1 MSDELNCSTLLWT
14 QNFLFVLYFISIICL
29 NFQNLQH
36 LQLYECFC
44 YLGLFLT
51 HFLTSCFPPE
61 CNASDITCRNG
72 ICKPMFWKCDG
83 INDCGDGTDELNC
96 GKSVASVFIQT
107 LKGFFLSGF
116 SSHLCVSSAF
126 LKVSVKPENS
136 PARTKSVFLR
146 RSAATAGTTVA
157 TAQTSSTVAEVRI
170 VLLETATASPNA
182 FHPRLCHFCK
192 FQAKKEAP
200 AVEPVQDSRAGWLIK
215 PLSGLLCWTLT
226 QLCCS

>member
-1 MSDELNCSTLLWT
+1 MCLTPAVSSTACPRKFQCKNQRCISTGLKCDGWNDCGDMSDELNCSTLLWT

-107 LKGFFLSGF
+107 LKGFFYQVF
-116 SSHLCVSSAF
+116 PH
-126 LKVSVKPENS
+126 
-136 PARTKSVFLR
+136 TSVFPLR
-146 RSAATAGTTVA
+146 
-157 TAQTSSTVAEVRI
+157 
-170 VLLETATASPNA
+170 
-182 FHPRLCHFCK
+182 F
-192 FQAKKEAP
+192 
-200 AVEPVQDSRAGWLIK
+200 
-215 PLSGLLCWTLT
+215 
-226 QLCCS
+226 